1 MGAPTVAL
9 TRALRVEGT
18 PTVPSRWLLRLEGL
32 MRSLG
37 IDPACINGGSWLDWQ
52 ARLDRADAVRPIAP
66 PMPCPPVDQRPRVI
80 RVTDVEKWRRDP
92 YAIYAQYILRLKS
105 LDPIDAEPSA
115 ADRGKWI
122 HKALERFIRE
132 YPTEIPNDAL
142 DRLLAIGRQEFG
154 PQMNRPAVGAFW
166 WPRFERIAHW
176 FVENERERRP
186 SLAAVL
192 AEVKGKLQFAG
203 PAGGFTLTAT
213 ADRIERSKDG
223 RLTIIDY
230 KTGAVPNSRDIEFG
244 FAPQLPLEAAIAA
257 AGGFTGVGAA
267 AVAGLE
273 FWRLGGGNPVAEIKG
288 VKADPMESAAAALAG
303 LQQLVA
309 VFDAPD
315 TAYQSV
321 PDAEFAP
328 RFSDYGHLA
337 RVKEWSAGGPG
348 ESE

>member
-1 MGAPTVAL
+1 
-9 TRALRVEGT
+9 
-18 PTVPSRWLLRLEGL
+18 
-32 MRSLG
+32 
-37 IDPACINGGSWLDWQ
+37 
-52 ARLDRADAVRPIAP
+52 
-66 PMPCPPVDQRPRVI
+66 VI
-80 RVTDVEKWRRDP
+80 RVTEVELWRRDP
-92 YAIYAQYILRLKS
+92 YGIYARYILRLKS
-105 LDPIDAEPSA
+105 LDPLDAEPSA
-115 ADRGKWI
+115 ADRGIWI
-122 HKALERFIRE
+122 HRALERFVRE
-132 YPTEIPNDAL
+132 FPHELPADAL

-166 WPRFERIAHW
+166 WPRFERIARW
-176 FVENERERRP
+176 FVDNERERRP

-203 PAGGFTLTAT
+203 SAGGFTLTAT
-213 ADRIERSKDG
+213 ADRIERGRDG
-223 RLTIIDY
+223 RLTVIDY
-230 KTGAVPNSRDIEFG
+230 KTGAVPQPRDIEFG

-267 AVAGLE
+267 TVADLQ
-273 FWRLGGGNPVAEIKG
+273 FWRLSGGNPVAEIKD

-303 LQQLVA
+303 LQRLVA
-309 VFDAPD
+309 AFDLPD